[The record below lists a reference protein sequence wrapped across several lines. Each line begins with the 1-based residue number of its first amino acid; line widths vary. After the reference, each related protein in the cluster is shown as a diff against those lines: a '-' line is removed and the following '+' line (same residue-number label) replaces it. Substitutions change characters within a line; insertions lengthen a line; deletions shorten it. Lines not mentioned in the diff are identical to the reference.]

1 MKIALKRI
9 VTIIKWISLM
19 VFAYY
24 FLKYLAPIAFVIG
37 IYKIFWKSKVGKGL
51 DDLAVDLRNVNLCL
65 DELGCVTVFKWLD
78 FSNDGRAKYG
88 IPGEKISYVLY
99 LREKQNKL
107 TFLDRL
113 IFKLID
119 GLDKGHF
126 EVFEPKE
133 VILKHLK

>member
-9 VTIIKWISLM
+9 LTIIKWIFLM

-51 DDLAVDLRNVNLCL
+51 DDLGDDFRCVAFVL
-65 DELGCVTVFKWLD
+65 DKLGNVTVFNWFDHYKD
-78 FSNDGRAKYG
+78 RHPYG
-88 IPGEKISYVLY
+88 ISGQSVSEVLY
-99 LREKQNKL
+99 YRNKQSKL
-107 TFLDRL
+107 TKFGAFLYRNINKADE
-113 IFKLID
+113 
-119 GLDKGHF
+119 GHF

-133 VILKHLK
+133 GILKHLK